1 MSKRLTTEQF
11 ISKAKIKHNNKY
23 DYSLV
28 NYITKYDKILIV
40 CPEHGEFLQ
49 EPRVH
54 MRGCGCSICGNE
66 SELKRSKYT
75 ETEKKERNRIAVIK
89 SRLKNK
95 KERPAKKGRDIEKRN
110 ATYKEYYLKNKE
122 KILRQHSVRR
132 RNRKLED
139 SLYKLKLS
147 IHRRIYKTI
156 YDKNLTKS
164 KTTEAILGCTYID
177 FYKYLESKFIDDM
190 SWDNYGRWHLDHIKP
205 ISLAKDEDEVYNL
218 NHYTNFQ
225 PLWMLDNLK
234 KSNKYGL

>member
-54 MRGCGCSICGNE
+54 MRGSGCSICGNE

-95 KERPAKKGRDIEKRN
+95 KERPAKKGRDR
-110 ATYKEYYLKNKE
+110 KE
-122 KILRQHSVRR
+122 K
-132 RNRKLED
+132 
-139 SLYKLKLS
+139 
-147 IHRRIYKTI
+147 
-156 YDKNLTKS
+156 
-164 KTTEAILGCTYID
+164 CYI
-177 FYKYLESKFIDDM
+177 
-190 SWDNYGRWHLDHIKP
+190 
-205 ISLAKDEDEVYNL
+205 
-218 NHYTNFQ
+218 
-225 PLWMLDNLK
+225 
-234 KSNKYGL
+234 